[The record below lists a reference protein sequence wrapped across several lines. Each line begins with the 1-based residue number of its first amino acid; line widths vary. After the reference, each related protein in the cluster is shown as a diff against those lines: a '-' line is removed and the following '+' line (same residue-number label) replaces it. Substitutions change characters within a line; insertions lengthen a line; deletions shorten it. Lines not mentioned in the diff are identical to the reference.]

1 MNSRHLTTVLAAL
14 TLAIPAAATRAAAQ
28 PEVVAITRRSSP
40 AVITLNTYNT
50 SGRMTGL
57 GSGFFLPD
65 GRIATNRHVVQN
77 SARVEAVTQDSRRLG
92 TATYAEAVGGP
103 TADLAILPRITNPP
117 ATLTLARAL
126 PEVGE
131 AVVVIGAP
139 EGLSNTVSTG
149 IVSAIR
155 RIEGRTL
162 VQISAPIS
170 HGSSGGPVLNMR
182 GEVIGVSVSVLSEGQ
197 NLNFAVPVTE
207 LSRLA
212 QGPRGRIALTGDLR
226 FGGEGSRT
234 GPGQRPTGPDVSD
247 LNVRTLPRIA
257 LGQTVSGRLTASD
270 FRRPDGSYAD
280 AYVYT
285 GRAGEQITMTLRSS
299 DFDAWAVVDD
309 PTGPMREHDDDSAG
323 NLDAELTVTLPHAG
337 QYLIVANS
345 VAEGATGAYTVS
357 LRSGAGR
364 QDNGPG
370 SSGGVTSTGDE
381 FNVRSATPIR
391 SGQTVTGQLT
401 RSDTRRGDGS
411 YADSYLYTGRAG
423 EQLTVTLRAVG
434 FNAWVVVDE
443 PAGPFREHGGSSGG
457 NVARLTV
464 TLPRSGQYIIL
475 ANSVDANA
483 TGAYTMTVQGGGSSG
498 PAAPSGSTGGDI
510 SDMDLR
516 TLPRIGGGQSISGRL
531 TTSDYQITDG
541 SYADGYVYQ
550 GRAGEQITVTMQS
563 SDLDAYVVV
572 DDPTGPLRETDD
584 DGAGGTDSQLTV
596 TLPHN
601 GQYIIVANSVGSPNT
616 GRYTIQVNGGSGSSR
631 KVVP

>member
-1 MNSRHLTTVLAAL
+1 MNSRHLTTTVLAAL
-14 TLAIPAAATRAAAQ
+14 ALVLPATRAAAQ
-28 PEVVAITRRSSP
+28 PDVVSITRRASP
-40 AVITLNTYNT
+40 AVITLNTYGLN
-50 SGRMTGL
+50 GRPTGL

-65 GRIATNRHVVQN
+65 GRIATNRHVVEN
-77 SARVEAVTQDSRRLG
+77 SSRVEAVTQDDRRLG
-92 TATYAEAVGGP
+92 TATYAEAVGGA

-117 ATLTLARAL
+117 ATLNLARAL

-155 RIEGRTL
+155 RIDGRTL

-212 QGPRGRIALTGDLR
+212 TGPRGRIALTGDLR
-226 FGGEGSRT
+226 FGGQGT
-234 GPGQRPTGPDVSD
+234 GPGGTRPSGPDISS
-247 LNVRTLPRIA
+247 LNLRTLPRIA
-257 LGQTVSGRLTASD
+257 LGQTVNGRLATGD

-309 PTGPMREHDDDSAG
+309 PNGPMREHDDDSAG

-345 VAEGATGAYTVS
+345 VAEGATGSYTLS
-357 LRSGAGR
+357 LRGGAG
-364 QDNGPG
+364 QGGQNNGNDSPG
-370 SSGGVTSTGDE
+370 RTSTGDE
-381 FNVRSATPIR
+381 FDPGSATPVR

-411 YADSYLYTGRAG
+411 YADSYLYSGRAG
-423 EQLTVTLRAVG
+423 EQLTVTLRATG

-443 PAGPFREHGGSSGG
+443 PNGPFREHGGSGGG
-457 NVARLTV
+457 NTARLTV

-483 TGAYTMTVQGGGSSG
+483 TGSYVMSVQGGGSPG
-498 PAAPSGSTGGDI
+498 PATPGGNTGGDI
-510 SDMDLR
+510 SEMDLR
-516 TLPRIGGGQSISGRL
+516 SLPRITAGQALSGRL

-541 SYADGYVYQ
+541 SYADGYLYQ
-550 GRAGEQITVTMQS
+550 GRAGEQITVVLRS
-563 SDLDAYVVV
+563 SDLDAYLVV
-572 DDPTGPLRETDD
+572 DDPNGPLRETDD
-584 DGAGGTDSQLTV
+584 DSAGGTDSRLTV
-596 TLPHN
+596 TLPHT
-601 GQYIIVANSVGSPNT
+601 GPYIIVANSVGSPNT
-616 GRYTIQVNGGSGSSR
+616 GRYTIQVGGSAGGTSQ
-631 KVVP
+631 KVIP